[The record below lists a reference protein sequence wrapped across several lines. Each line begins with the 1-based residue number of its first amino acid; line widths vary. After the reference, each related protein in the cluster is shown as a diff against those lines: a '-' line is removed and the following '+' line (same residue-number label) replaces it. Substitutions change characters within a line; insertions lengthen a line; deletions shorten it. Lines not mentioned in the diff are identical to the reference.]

1 MVMARRL
8 LGRIV
13 STGIWVRQILAK
25 PDKTKGAYAGVFTED
40 LSWNEMLQIWSEVTG
55 KPAQYVHCTTEEFN
69 NVWGPAGEELCRQFK
84 WGEMIPDW
92 LTQTENY
99 VSKEDLEIT
108 EASTRVVNEASKR
121 TFSRLVDNGPR
132 LP

>member
-1 MVMARRL
+1 MYPVSGNGKFPNSGDMN
-8 LGRIV
+8 V

-25 PDKTKGAYAGVFTED
+25 PNKTKGTYAGVFTED

-55 KPAQYVHCTTEEFN
+55 KPVQYVHCTTEEFN
-69 NVWGPAGEELCRQFK
+69 NIWGPAGEELCRQFK
-84 WGEMIPDW
+84 WSEMIPDW

-108 EASTRVVNEASKR
+108 EDIGFRKAIEGLKGMVK
-121 TFSRLVDNGPR
+121 
-132 LP
+132 